1 MNALL
6 IYPEFPDTFWS
17 FRHALKFIGKK
28 SAFPPLGLLTIS
40 SMLPKSWKRRL
51 VDMNVRPLATTDL
64 EWADVVFA
72 SAMYVQ
78 KESLKEVISLCKARG
93 KTVVMGGPYAS
104 IGLNDAI
111 QADHVFVGEV
121 ETTFPTF
128 LDDLARAGAKAV
140 DQPCERQPLILT

>member
-40 SMLPKSWKRRL
+40 SMLPRSWNRRL
-51 VDMNVRPLATTDL
+51 VDMNVRPLATADL

-72 SAMYVQ
+72 SAMYV
-78 KESLKEVISLCKARG
+78 SR
-93 KTVVMGGPYAS
+93 
-104 IGLNDAI
+104 
-111 QADHVFVGEV
+111 
-121 ETTFPTF
+121 
-128 LDDLARAGAKAV
+128 DDVSRVLR
-140 DQPCERQPLILT
+140 RF

>member
-40 SMLPKSWKRRL
+40 SMLPKSWNRRL
-51 VDMNVRPLATTDL
+51 IDMNVRPLTTADL
-64 EWADVVFA
+64 KWADVVFA

-78 KESLKEVISLCKARG
+78 KESLKEVISLCKA
-93 KTVVMGGPYAS
+93 
-104 IGLNDAI
+104 
-111 QADHVFVGEV
+111 Q
-121 ETTFPTF
+121 
-128 LDDLARAGAKAV
+128 
-140 DQPCERQPLILT
+140 

>member
-40 SMLPKSWKRRL
+40 AMLPKSWNRRL
-51 VDMNVRPLATTDL
+51 IDMNVRPLATADL
-64 EWADVVFA
+64 KWADVVFA

-78 KESLKEVISLCKARG
+78 KESLKEVIQIGR
-93 KTVVMGGPYAS
+93 AS
-104 IGLNDAI
+104 C
-111 QADHVFVGEV
+111 
-121 ETTFPTF
+121 
-128 LDDLARAGAKAV
+128 R
-140 DQPCERQPLILT
+140 ERMKREEK